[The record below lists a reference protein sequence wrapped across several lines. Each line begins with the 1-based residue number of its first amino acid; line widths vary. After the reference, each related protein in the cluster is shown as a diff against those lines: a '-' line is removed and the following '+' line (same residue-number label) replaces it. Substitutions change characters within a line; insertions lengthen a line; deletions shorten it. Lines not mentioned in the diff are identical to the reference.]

1 MADIIVN
8 GQNLGTSPVINL
20 EDEFFRT
27 ADGEIIGGVQKISI
41 NGSVVGID
49 GTTVMGLLKSIREL
63 GSNATCINITTD
75 LYNGLAKVEN
85 VTISQGPDPT
95 WINQGEFSIEL
106 TAPMTTI
113 PANRFNFVAGDNV
126 REFSQSESLSLGDES
141 HGYVFS
147 LEKKEGGEPIQ
158 LSKTFVRWSTKM
170 SIRCEP
176 FCSSTGTDGIDL
188 LKKLL
193 YAGPTNSLGGYNS
206 TDWTKYLGSRNLD
219 INSDGSISFSASVIL
234 VNNKACEPKPNST
247 LVSAFVDI
255 SFATSD
261 TYSTPKSETHTI
273 SGNIQGLSSISW
285 TDLITLSDVCSSTK
299 LTNAITTFNL
309 LSPILKE
316 YEKAFLP
323 NYLPLTL
330 MLQPNCPTLSTVT
343 TQACANTV
351 AADILGLLRPQS
363 SSVSVNRITGDINF
377 SISWS
382 SANVGDNCVGS
393 DGATEN
399 LSINIT
405 PAIQQFA
412 QQAIPRFGTTM
423 QKLGAYKNEKINFTY
438 TKNGAQAFGLCP
450 PPPAPPGCTDA
461 GTSFNDSIKKW
472 MDENAKTKTY
482 LCIAWTKTSTN
493 TSYTENQ
500 DFIEICPTYT

>member
-1 MADIIVN
+1 MADITID
-8 GQNLGTSPVINL
+8 GQNLGTSPVVNL

-27 ADGEIIGGVQKISI
+27 ADGEIIGGLQKISI
-41 NGSVVGID
+41 NGSIVGID
-49 GTTVMGLLKSIREL
+49 GTTVMGQLKTIREL
-63 GSNATCINITTD
+63 GNNAICIKIATD
-75 LYNGLAKVEN
+75 LYTGLAKVEN
-85 VTISQGPDPT
+85 VTISQGQDPA

-141 HGYVFS
+141 HGYVFTLVATAPLKS
-147 LEKKEGGEPIQ
+147 IE

-176 FCSSTGTDGIDL
+176 FCSSKGRDAIEL
-188 LKKLL
+188 LQNLL
-193 YAGPTNSLGGYNS
+193 YAGPTTSLGGYKN
-206 TDWTKYLGSRNLD
+206 WTKYLGGRSLD
-219 INSDGSISFSASVIL
+219 ISSDGAISFSSSVIL
-234 VNNKACEPKPNST
+234 VDNEACDPTLS

-285 TDLITLSDVCSSTK
+285 TNLITLSDVCSSTK
-299 LTNAITTFNL
+299 LSNATTTFNL

-316 YEKAFLP
+316 YEKTFVP
-323 NYLPLTL
+323 NYSPLVLELTK
-330 MLQPNCPTLSTVT
+330 NCPVLSEVATK
-343 TQACANTV
+343 ACANTV
-351 AADILGLLRPQS
+351 AADILGLLKPQS

-377 SISWS
+377 SLSWA
-382 SANVGDNCVGS
+382 SANLGDNCVGS

-412 QQAIPRFGTTM
+412 TQAIPRFGTIM

-450 PPPAPPGCTDA
+450 APPPPAGCTDDS
-461 GTSFNDSIKKW
+461 TSFNKSIKEW

-482 LCIAWTKTSTN
+482 LCVAWTKTSTN

-500 DFIEICPTYT
+500 DFIQICPVYT

>member
-1 MADIIVN
+1 MADITID
-8 GQNLGTSPVINL
+8 GQNLGTSPVVNL

-27 ADGEIIGGVQKISI
+27 ADGEIIGGLQKISI
-41 NGSVVGID
+41 NGSIVGID
-49 GTTVMGLLKSIREL
+49 GTIIMDKLKTIREL
-63 GSNATCINITTD
+63 GNHAICINIATD
-75 LYNGLAKVEN
+75 LYTGLAKVEN
-85 VTISQGPDPT
+85 VTISQGPDPA

-106 TAPMTTI
+106 TAPMKTI
-113 PANRFNFVAGDNV
+113 PVNRFNFVAGDNV

-141 HGYVFS
+141 HGYVFTLVATAPLKS
-147 LEKKEGGEPIQ
+147 IE
-158 LSKTFVRWSTKM
+158 LSKTFVKWSTKM

-176 FCSSTGTDGIDL
+176 FCSSKGTDAIEL
-188 LKKLL
+188 LQKLL
-193 YAGPTNSLGGYNS
+193 YAGPTTSLGDYKN
-206 TDWTKYLGSRNLD
+206 WTKYLGGRSLD
-219 INSDGSISFSASVIL
+219 ISSDGTISFSSSVML
-234 VNNKACEPKPNST
+234 VDNKACDPKPNST

-261 TYSTPKSETHTI
+261 TYSNPKSETHTI

-316 YEKAFLP
+316 YEKTFLP

-330 MLQPNCPTLSTVT
+330 ILKPNCPVLSTVT

-351 AADILGLLRPQS
+351 AADILGLLKPQS

-382 SANVGDNCVGS
+382 SANLGDNCVGS

-412 QQAIPRFGTTM
+412 QQAIPRFGTIM

-450 PPPAPPGCTDA
+450 APPTPAGCTDTS
-461 GTSFNDSIKKW
+461 TSFNASIKEW

-482 LCIAWTKTSTN
+482 LRVAWTKTSTN